1 MNMKPANNP
10 ETDHADD
17 TGSTSENARAAK
29 IMVAILLL
37 LVAWGMAIFVW
48 GVPGLYIPAVALVP
62 VIWIALITMAA
73 G

>member
-1 MNMKPANNP
+1 MSPADSL
-10 ETDHADD
+10 ETDHAHD
-17 TGSTSENARAAK
+17 TGSKSEDARAAK